1 MFLSIQCRSNVS
13 ERAPKFGGS
22 LILALGMWACLRAG
36 VVVIRQTVRLRRCR
50 QTASFFMGTAEK
62 PYTIGSQAFSAG
74 GSLLDKNEKSGG
86 SLLADHWLSCQVP
99 AAY

>member
-1 MFLSIQCRSNVS
+1 
-13 ERAPKFGGS
+13 
-22 LILALGMWACLRAG
+22 
-36 VVVIRQTVRLRRCR
+36 
-50 QTASFFMGTAEK
+50 MGTAEK

-74 GSLLDKNEKSGG
+74 SSLLDKNEKSGG